1 MPEPKL
7 EDYYPDKIND
17 HLEYIAKY
25 VKRVYIPKWE
35 EIRESQLKEVKGL
48 LHIDEKKDEINESLR
63 HIVQQDKGIQKIIAK
78 LEELRESG
86 ELTRIKGRRTETV
99 E

>member
-1 MPEPKL
+1 MPEPKP

-35 EIRESQLKEVKGL
+35 EIRESQLKEVK
-48 LHIDEKKDEINESLR
+48 
-63 HIVQQDKGIQKIIAK
+63 
-78 LEELRESG
+78 
-86 ELTRIKGRRTETV
+86 RITAYR
-99 E
+99 